1 VKPGI
6 IEDAE
11 VEPVAT
17 TLRAHRLGLSA
28 AGGDLIAVM
37 RQDCP
42 VCRSEGLASR
52 AQVALHAGGREI
64 VVSLLH
70 SSAEAPAPGEIGL
83 SESAWRRLGVSEG
96 DPVEIA
102 HAQPSPRSPKCV
114 GASMAIVSVK
124 GLFQRS

>member
-102 HAQPSPRSPKCV
+102 HAQPRLARRS
-114 GASMAIVSVK
+114 ASAHLWQSS
-124 GLFQRS
+124 Q